1 MAKKQISEAEL
12 SKKLVKQV
20 KLFNESLRR
29 LERAKVE
36 RFSNFY
42 NDAVKAARN
51 KNNAW
56 YFGYTKKGELKYTTN
71 IKKLS
76 LEQKIRLSVMLDK
89 YQESY
94 STLTVKGTRQAMK
107 KWRKNF
113 EDHFKDKDFKNL
125 SDEQIGDI
133 FKILRNNGFF
143 NSYDSDAIVDNLDKL
158 AERSAEQI
166 VKAIENIKKANN
178 EALYGKIP
186 DEKAIDE
193 LIGTT
198 ENFIKK

>member
-1 MAKKQISEAEL
+1 MAKKQIDEAEL

-29 LERAKVE
+29 LERANVE

-42 NDAVKAARN
+42 NDAVKAAKN

-56 YFGYTKKGELKYTTN
+56 YFDYTKKGELKYTTN
-71 IKKLS
+71 IRKLS